1 MEHNFAKMVEINTL
15 LNNLQSQTAEF
26 DRLRDY
32 GNAVSLCENQRLQC
46 IATSKMLCIKL
57 MQLQNALR
65 CQMIE
70 YQHVMDV

>member
-1 MEHNFAKMVEINTL
+1 MEHNFGKMVEINTL
-15 LNNLQSQTAEF
+15 LNNLQSQVAEF

-32 GNAVSLCENQRLQC
+32 GNKVSLCESQRKTCNETCKL
-46 IATSKMLCIKL
+46 LNIKL

-65 CQMIE
+65 YQMIE

>member
-1 MEHNFAKMVEINTL
+1 MEHNFAKMVEIKTL
-15 LNNLQSQTAEF
+15 VNALQRSVQEF
-26 DRLRDY
+26 DNKRDY
-32 GNAVSLCENQRLQC
+32 ADSVNECENQRLKC
-46 IATSKMLCIKL
+46 NAYAKALNIKL

>member
-1 MEHNFAKMVEINTL
+1 MEHNFAKMVEINGL
-15 LNNLQSQTAEF
+15 LNNLQGVVQEF

-32 GNAVSLCENQRLQC
+32 ANSVSECEIQRLKC
-46 IATSKMLCIKL
+46 NKVAKMLNIKL

-65 CQMIE
+65 YQMIE

>member
-1 MEHNFAKMVEINTL
+1 MEHNFSKMVEINGL
-15 LNNLQSQTAEF
+15 LNNLQGVVQEF

-32 GNAVSLCENQRLQC
+32 AYSVSDCESQRLKC
-46 IATSKMLCIKL
+46 NKVAKMLNIKL

-65 CQMIE
+65 YQMIE

>member
-1 MEHNFAKMVEINTL
+1 MEHNFGKMLEINTL
-15 LNNLQSQTAEF
+15 LNDLQSSVQEF

-32 GNAVSLCENQRLQC
+32 AHSVSMCENQRLKC
-46 IATSKMLCIKL
+46 NAVAKMLNIKL